1 MTEPKA
7 AIAALTF
14 VLLAPHGA
22 LAQIASRLE
31 AGSITTQQDGEV
43 PTSVLSVAPGI
54 RVNLPYLALAAHG
67 SAWLSGQQWQIADGA
82 LSGTLLTPTIKHFR
96 AELIGNASRAL
107 FEQSL
112 ENDQVDAQARVHM
125 LFSQNSGIWVGGGV
139 ARPWRIAVVS
149 AVDVAGGGAWTRL
162 GDAMLS
168 GTFTNFFFTKV
179 AATRDSAGT
188 PQACGA
194 HNEPL
199 ALSTPTTASLSNT
212 ASSSNT
218 GASDC
223 RRLSR
228 FSDLEGSIN
237 WAYGWFEL
245 TGQAGYRFGDSYD
258 VTPDSRRW
266 AAGTAVLWVTDR
278 VAAVMGGGRV
288 PANPSRGL
296 PARSYANFGLM
307 LSYSSIPRNSVPV
320 APRTIAAVKD
330 FEVRP
335 LATGTQKITIRVGG
349 VETVEVMGDFSDWT
363 PLLLMRRGR
372 DLWDL
377 TLPVS
382 AGVHEI
388 NLRLDGGPWL
398 APPGLPTRRD
408 SFNGEVG
415 LLVVP

>member
-7 AIAALTF
+7 AIAALTIA
-14 VLLAPHGA
+14 LLAPHGA
-22 LAQIASRLE
+22 LAQIASKLE
-31 AGSITTQQDGEV
+31 AGSITTQQDGEI
-43 PTSVLSVAPGI
+43 PASVFSVAPGI
-54 RVNLPYLALAAHG
+54 RVNLPYFALAAHG
-67 SAWLSGQQWQIADGA
+67 SAWLTGQQWQIADGT
-82 LSGTLLTPTIKHFR
+82 LSGTLVTPTVNHFR
-96 AELIGNASRAL
+96 AELIGNASRA
-107 FEQSL
+107 FYEQSL
-112 ENDQVDAQARVHM
+112 ENDQLDGQARLHM
-125 LFSQNSGIWVGGGV
+125 LFSQNSGIWLGGGV

-149 AVDVAGGGAWTRL
+149 QVDVTGAGAWTRV

-179 AATRDSAGT
+179 AATRDSSGT
-188 PQACGA
+188 PQACSA
-194 HNEPL
+194 HNEPI
-199 ALSTPTTASLSNT
+199 AISPSQASL
-212 ASSSNT
+212 ASSSSSAG

-223 RRLSR
+223 RRQSR
-228 FSDLEGSIN
+228 FSDVEGSIN
-237 WAYGWFEL
+237 WAFGWFEF
-245 TGQAGYRFGDSYD
+245 TGQAGYRFGDSFD

-266 AAGTAVLWVTDR
+266 AAGTAVLWITDR

-296 PARSYANFGLM
+296 PARNYANFGLM
-307 LSYSSIPRNSVPV
+307 LSYSSIPRTSVPV

-330 FEVRP
+330 FEVRQ
-335 LATGTQKITIRVGG
+335 LVTGTQKITIRVGG

>member
-14 VLLAPHGA
+14 VLLAPQGA
-22 LAQIASRLE
+22 LAQVASKLE
-31 AGSITTQQDGEV
+31 AGSITTQQDGEM
-43 PTSVLSVAPGI
+43 PASVFSVTPGI
-54 RVNLPYLALAAHG
+54 RVTLPYFALAAHG
-67 SAWLSGQQWQIADGA
+67 SAWLTGQQWQIADGT
-82 LSGTLLTPTIKHFR
+82 LSGTLVTPTLGHFR
-96 AELIGNASRAL
+96 GELLGNASRA
-107 FEQSL
+107 FFDQSL
-112 ENDQVDAQARVHM
+112 ENDQVDAQARLHM

-149 AVDVAGGGAWTRL
+149 AVDVTGGGAWARL
-162 GDAMLS
+162 GDATLS
-168 GTFTNFFFTKV
+168 GTYTNFFFTKV
-179 AATRDSAGT
+179 AASRDSSGT
-188 PQACGA
+188 VQTCTT

-199 ALSTPTTASLSNT
+199 ALANSGGASLSG
-212 ASSSNT
+212 SSA
-218 GASDC
+218 GAADC
-223 RRLSR
+223 RRQSR
-228 FSDLEGSIN
+228 FSDLEGSVN
-237 WAYGWFEL
+237 WAYGFLEL

-266 AAGTAVLWVTDR
+266 AAGTAVLWITNR
-278 VAAVMGGGRV
+278 VAAVMGGGRI

-296 PARSYANFGLM
+296 PARNYANFGLM
-307 LSYSSIPRNSVPV
+307 LSYSSIPRTTVPV
-320 APRTIAAVKD
+320 APMTLAAVKD

-335 LATGTQKITIRVGG
+335 LATGTQKITVRVGG

-363 PLLLMRRGR
+363 PLVLMRRGR
-372 DLWDL
+372 DLWDI
-377 TLPVS
+377 TLPVT

-408 SFNGEVG
+408 SFSGDVG

>member
-14 VLLAPHGA
+14 MLLAPQGA
-22 LAQIASRLE
+22 LAQIASKLE
-31 AGSITTQQDGEV
+31 AGTVMTQQDGEV
-43 PTSVLSVAPGI
+43 PASIFSVTPGI
-54 RVNLPYLALAAHG
+54 RVELPHFALAAHG
-67 SAWLSGQQWQIADGA
+67 SAWLTGQQWQIADGTI
-82 LSGTLLTPTIKHFR
+82 SGTVMSPTVNHFR
-96 AELIGNASRAL
+96 AEFIGNASRA
-107 FEQSL
+107 FFDQSL
-112 ENDQVDAQARVHM
+112 QNDQLDGQARLHM
-125 LFSQNSGIWVGGGV
+125 LLSDKGGIWLGAGM

-149 AVDVAGGGAWTRL
+149 SVDVTGGGAWTRV

-179 AATRDSAGT
+179 AATRDST
-188 PQACGA
+188 GA
-194 HNEPL
+194 TETC
-199 ALSTPTTASLSNT
+199 STHTDPVSLSNSGNSSL
-212 ASSSNT
+212 SSSPA
-218 GASDC
+218 GATPSDC
-223 RRLSR
+223 RRQSR
-228 FSDLEGSIN
+228 FSDIEGSVN
-237 WAYGWFEL
+237 WAYGWLEL

-266 AAGTAVLWVTDR
+266 AAGSAVIWLTNR

-296 PARSYANFGLM
+296 PARNYANFGLM
-307 LSYSSIPRNSVPV
+307 LSYSSIPRTTVPV
-320 APRTIAAVKD
+320 KPLTVAAVKD
-330 FEVRP
+330 FEVRT
-335 LATGTQKITIRVGG
+335 LATGTQKITVRVGG

-363 PLLLMRRGR
+363 PLVLMRRGR
-372 DLWDL
+372 DLWDI
-377 TLPVS
+377 TLPVA

-408 SFNGEVG
+408 SFNGDVG

>member
-7 AIAALTF
+7 TIAALTF
-14 VLLAPHGA
+14 VLLAPQGA
-22 LAQIASRLE
+22 LAQIASKLE
-31 AGSITTQQDGEV
+31 AGTVMTQQDGAV
-43 PTSVLSVAPGI
+43 PASIFSVEPGI
-54 RVNLPYLALAAHG
+54 RVNLPYFALAANG
-67 SAWLSGQQWQIADGA
+67 SAWLTGQQWQIADGA
-82 LSGTLLTPTIKHFR
+82 LSGTLTTPTVSHFR
-96 AELIGNASRAL
+96 GEFIGNVSRA
-107 FEQSL
+107 FFDQSL
-112 ENDQVDAQARVHM
+112 QNDQLDGQARLHM
-125 LFSQNSGIWVGGGV
+125 LFADKGGIWLGAGM

-149 AVDVAGGGAWTRL
+149 SVDVTGGGAWTRV

-188 PQACGA
+188 TATCSA
-194 HNEPL
+194 HNDPVPISSGGNA
-199 ALSTPTTASLSNT
+199 AL
-212 ASSSNT
+212 ASSA
-218 GASDC
+218 ASAAPNDC
-223 RRLSR
+223 RRQSR
-228 FSDLEGSIN
+228 FSDVEGTVN
-237 WAYGWFEL
+237 WAYGWLEL

-266 AAGTAVLWVTDR
+266 AAGSAVIWLTNR

-296 PARSYANFGLM
+296 PARNYANFGLM
-307 LSYSSIPRNSVPV
+307 LSYSSIPRTTVPV
-320 APRTIAAVKD
+320 KPLTVAAVKE
-330 FEVRP
+330 FEVRA
-335 LATGTQKITIRVGG
+335 LATGTQKITVRVGG

-363 PLLLMRRGR
+363 PLVLMRRGR
-372 DLWDL
+372 DLWDI
-377 TLPVS
+377 TLPVT

-408 SFNGEVG
+408 SFNGDVG

>member
-14 VLLAPHGA
+14 VLLAPQGA
-22 LAQIASRLE
+22 LAQVASKLE
-31 AGSITTQQDGEV
+31 AGSITTQQDGEM
-43 PTSVLSVAPGI
+43 PASVFSVTPGI
-54 RVNLPYLALAAHG
+54 RVNLPYFALAAHG
-67 SAWLSGQQWQIADGA
+67 SAWLTGQQWQIADGT
-82 LSGTLLTPTIKHFR
+82 LSGTLATPTLGHFR
-96 AELIGNASRAL
+96 GELLGNASRA
-107 FEQSL
+107 FFDQSL
-112 ENDQVDAQARVHM
+112 ENDQVDAQARLHM

-149 AVDVAGGGAWTRL
+149 AVDVTGGGAWARL
-162 GDAMLS
+162 GDATLS
-168 GTFTNFFFTKV
+168 GTYTNFFFTKV
-179 AATRDSAGT
+179 AASRDSSGT
-188 PQACGA
+188 AQTCTT

-199 ALSTPTTASLSNT
+199 ALASSGGASLSG
-212 ASSSNT
+212 SSA
-218 GASDC
+218 GATDC
-223 RRLSR
+223 RRQSR
-228 FSDLEGSIN
+228 FSDLEGSVN
-237 WAYGWFEL
+237 WAYGFLEL

-266 AAGTAVLWVTDR
+266 AAGTAVLWITNR
-278 VAAVMGGGRV
+278 VAAVMGGGRI

-296 PARSYANFGLM
+296 PARNYANFGLM
-307 LSYSSIPRNSVPV
+307 LSYSSIPRTTVPV
-320 APRTIAAVKD
+320 APMTLAAVKD

-335 LATGTQKITIRVGG
+335 LATGTQKITVRVGG

-363 PLLLMRRGR
+363 PLVLMRRGR
-372 DLWDL
+372 DLWDI
-377 TLPVS
+377 TLPVT

-408 SFNGEVG
+408 SFSGDVG

>member
-7 AIAALTF
+7 AIVALTF
-14 VLLAPHGA
+14 VLLAPQGA
-22 LAQIASRLE
+22 LAQIASKVQ
-31 AGSITTQQDGEV
+31 AGTIMTQQDGEV
-43 PTSVLSVAPGI
+43 PASIFSVAPGI
-54 RVNLPYLALAAHG
+54 RVDLPYLALAAHG
-67 SAWLSGQQWQIADGA
+67 SAWLTGQQWQIADGT
-82 LSGTLLTPTIKHFR
+82 LSGSLLTPTVSHWR
-96 AELIGNASRAL
+96 GELIGNASRA
-107 FEQSL
+107 FFDGSL
-112 ENDQVDAQARVHM
+112 ENDQVDAQARLHM
-125 LFSQNSGIWVGGGV
+125 LFAQRGGIWVGGGV

-149 AVDVAGGGAWTRL
+149 SVDVTGGGAWTRV

-168 GTFTNFFFTKV
+168 GTYTNFFFTKV
-179 AATRDSAGT
+179 AATRDSSGATQSCGT
-188 PQACGA
+188 R
-194 HNEPL
+194 NEPL
-199 ALSTPTTASLSNT
+199 SLSSG
-212 ASSSNT
+212 AGSSLSSSST
-218 GASDC
+218 SSAATDC
-223 RRLSR
+223 RRQSR
-228 FSDLEGSIN
+228 FSDIEGSVN

-266 AAGTAVLWVTDR
+266 AAGTAVLWITNR

-296 PARSYANFGLM
+296 PARNYANLGLM
-307 LSYSSIPRNSVPV
+307 LSYSSIPRTTVPV
-320 APRTIAAVKD
+320 APLTLAAVKD

-335 LATGTQKITIRVGG
+335 LATGTQKITVRVGG

-363 PLLLMRRGR
+363 PLVLMRRGR
-372 DLWDL
+372 DLWDI
-377 TLPVS
+377 TLPVT

-408 SFNGEVG
+408 NFSGDVG

>member
-22 LAQIASRLE
+22 LAQIASKLE

-82 LSGTLLTPTIKHFR
+82 LSGTLLTPTLKHFR

-382 AGVHEI
+382 TGVHEI

>member
-1 MTEPKA
+1 MTEPKV
-7 AIAALTF
+7 AIIALTL
-14 VLLAPHGA
+14 VLVAPQGA
-22 LAQIASRLE
+22 LAQVASKVE
-31 AGSITTQQDGEV
+31 AGTIMTQQDGEV
-43 PTSVLSVAPGI
+43 PSSIFSVAPGI
-54 RVNLPYLALAAHG
+54 RFDLPYLALAAHG
-67 SAWLSGQQWQIADGA
+67 SAWLTGQQWQIADGT
-82 LSGTLLTPTIKHFR
+82 LSGSLLTPTVNRFR
-96 AELIGNASRAL
+96 GEIIGNASRA
-107 FEQSL
+107 FFDQSL
-112 ENDQVDAQARVHM
+112 ENDQVDGQARLHM
-125 LFSQNSGIWVGGGV
+125 LFSQGGFWLGGGV

-149 AVDVAGGGAWTRL
+149 SVDVTGGGAWTKV
-162 GDAMLS
+162 GDATLS
-168 GTFTNFFFTKV
+168 GTYTNFFFTKV
-179 AATRDSAGT
+179 AATRDSLGATQPCGT
-188 PQACGA
+188 R
-194 HNEPL
+194 NEPVTTL
-199 ALSTPTTASLSNT
+199 ASGTGSSLS
-212 ASSSNT
+212 SSATSSATN
-218 GASDC
+218 DC
-223 RRLSR
+223 RRQSR

-266 AAGTAVLWVTDR
+266 AAGTAVLWITNR

-296 PARSYANFGLM
+296 PARNYANFGLM
-307 LSYSSIPRNSVPV
+307 LSYSSIPRTTVPV
-320 APRTIAAVKD
+320 APLTVATVKD

-335 LATGTQKITIRVGG
+335 LATGTQKITVRVGG

-372 DLWDL
+372 DLWDI

-398 APPGLPTRRD
+398 APPSLPTRRD
-408 SFNGEVG
+408 SFNGDVG